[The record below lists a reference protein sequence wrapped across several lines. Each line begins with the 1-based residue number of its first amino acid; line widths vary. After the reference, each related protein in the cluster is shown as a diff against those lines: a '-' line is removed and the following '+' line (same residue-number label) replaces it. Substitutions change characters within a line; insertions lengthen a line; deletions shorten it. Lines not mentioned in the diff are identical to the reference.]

1 MNNLNLNLVSIFS
14 SLLAIGYAFYL
25 IEKIKKSPPGTEK
38 MVEISQAIREG
49 AQAFLRREF
58 KTMVVVLILI
68 AIGLWLI
75 VKNPW
80 QLITF
85 FLGSIFSSLAGYLG
99 MMISTQANV
108 RTTEAS
114 RSNFAKGFQ
123 IAFASGQ
130 VMGFLVVGLG
140 LLGVSLIWVFTR
152 NLELLVSFAFGSSLT
167 ALFLRVGGGVFTKS
181 ADIGADLVGKIEV
194 GIPEDDPRN
203 PAVIADQV
211 GDNVGDI
218 AGMGSDLFE
227 SYVDAIVSSCV
238 IGLLAFGKK
247 GVFLPLLLAGTGIF
261 SSIFGSFFAKVSKDL
276 EKARFTSQ
284 VAGAEKAMGRGI
296 FIANILMVIFA
307 FFIFEKFFAQLNL
320 FWCFL
325 IGLVIGFL
333 IGKATE
339 YYTSGGKKPVVGIA
353 NASQFGAPILL
364 LEGMA
369 TAIESV
375 ILPVLGVAAGMVL
388 VYSMGGLYGIA
399 IAGLGILAVLGIN
412 LSTDCYGPIA
422 DNSAG
427 IAEMAGLPPEVR
439 QKTEALDAVGNT
451 TAATGKGF
459 AIGSASLVALAWLS
473 AFLQR
478 ANLKMV
484 NLSDPRVLAS
494 LFVGAMIAFLFPSL
508 LIRGVGRGA
517 LETVK
522 EVRRQ
527 FNEIPGL
534 KEGKGKPDYGRCVDL
549 VTKISLREMLLPG
562 FLIIIVPILVG
573 RFFGTEGLTGFLAS
587 SLIVGFPLA
596 LMMAN
601 AGGAWDNA
609 KKYIEAGNL
618 GGKGSP
624 AHRAAVVGDTVGDP
638 LKDTAG
644 PAINILVKLIGK
656 VALLSLP
663 LFL

>member
-1 MNNLNLNLVSIFS
+1 MMKINFNLFTLLS
-14 SLLAIGYAFYL
+14 SLTAIGYAFYL
-25 IEKIKKSPPGTEK
+25 INKIKKSSSGEEK
-38 MVEISQAIREG
+38 MVEIAEAIREG
-49 AQAFLRREF
+49 AKAFLKREF
-58 KTMVVVLILI
+58 KTMAVVLLLI
-68 AIGLWLI
+68 AIGIWL
-75 VKNPW
+75 VTKNPF

-85 FLGSIFSSLAGYLG
+85 FLGSLFSSLAGYLG

-108 RTTEAS
+108 KTTEAS
-114 RSNFAKGFQ
+114 RNNFAKGFQ

-140 LLGVSLIWVFTR
+140 LLGVSLIWILTQNPDF
-152 NLELLVSFAFGSSLT
+152 LVSFAFGASIT
-167 ALFLRVGGGVFTKS
+167 ALFLRVGGGIFTKS

-203 PAVIADQV
+203 PAVISDQV

-227 SYVDAIVSSCV
+227 SYVDAIVSSSL
-238 IGLLAFGKK
+238 IGLVLFGVK
-247 GVFLPLLLAGTGIF
+247 GVFLPLILAGAGIL
-261 SSIFGSFFAKVSKDL
+261 SSILGSFFAKLSKGL
-276 EKARFTSQ
+276 EDASFTSQ
-284 VAGAEKAMGRGI
+284 VAGVEKAMGKGI
-296 FIANILMVIFA
+296 LVANILMVIFA
-307 FFIFEKFFAQLNL
+307 FFIIKKIFVQLNL

-325 IGLVIGFL
+325 IGLLIGLL

-339 YYTSGGKKPVVGIA
+339 YYTSGEKKPVINIA
-353 NASQFGAPILL
+353 HASQFGAPVLL

-369 TAIESV
+369 TAIESI
-375 ILPVLGVAAGMVL
+375 ILPILGVAAGMVL

-427 IAEMAGLPPEVR
+427 IAEMSGLPPEVR
-439 QKTEALDAVGNT
+439 QRTEALDAVGNT
-451 TAATGKGF
+451 TAASGKGF
-459 AIGSASLVALAWLS
+459 AIGSAALVALAWLS

-478 ANLKMV
+478 ANLKTV
-484 NLSDPRVLAS
+484 SLSDPRVLAS
-494 LFVGAMIAFLFPSL
+494 LFLGAMVAFLFPSL

-527 FNEIPGL
+527 FNEIAGL
-534 KEGKGKPDYGRCVDL
+534 KEGKGRPDYGRCVDL
-549 VTKISLREMLLPG
+549 VTKISLREMILPG
-562 FLIIIVPILVG
+562 FLIILIPILVG
-573 RFFGTEGLTGFLAS
+573 RFFGAEGLAGFLAS
-587 SLIVGFPLA
+587 SLIVGFPVA

-609 KKYIEAGNL
+609 KKYIEAGNF
-618 GGKGSP
+618 GGKGSS
-624 AHRAAVVGDTVGDP
+624 AHKASVIGDTVGDP

-644 PAINILVKLIGK
+644 PAINILIKLIGK
-656 VALLSLP
+656 VAILSLP
-663 LFL
+663 LIL